1 MSKTNALLLLQFATI
16 NIFSFWSFE
25 RSNCRRIIKC
35 NAKSGG
41 QTTLGGSVMQAQETL
56 EILVFQQDK
65 H

>member
-1 MSKTNALLLLQFATI
+1 MDSPYDV
-16 NIFSFWSFE
+16 SSFE

-41 QTTLGGSVMQAQETL
+41 QTTLGGSVMQAQGTL